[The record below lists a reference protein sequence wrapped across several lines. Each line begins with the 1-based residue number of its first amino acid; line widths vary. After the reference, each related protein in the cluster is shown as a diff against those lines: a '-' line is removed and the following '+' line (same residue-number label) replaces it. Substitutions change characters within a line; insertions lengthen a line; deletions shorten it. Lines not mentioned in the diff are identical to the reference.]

1 MFKISLFS
9 MIFFFGTVVPTENV
23 QSLESIFDENQ
34 FSQCA
39 PMDHPFGNGEELTY
53 KLSYSLG
60 LMNLNAGEVTFRLKD
75 NGDTYKLTAVGKT
88 YKGYE
93 WFFKVRDY
101 YETEVDKQTL
111 QPIHTIR
118 DIKEGDYKMYEETF
132 FENGQVKVQRGT
144 SASDL
149 GKAEFFDVKS
159 CVSDVLSL
167 LYVLRT
173 ANVDNISVGTEL
185 PMSLFIDKEEFSLK
199 MTYKGKNKNK
209 KISGLGRFKTMVFEP
224 QVIKGTVFKGNK
236 GMKVW
241 VSDDANKIPMMI
253 KSPVSVGSIKATL
266 KSYNNLRY

>member
-9 MIFFFGTVVPTENV
+9 MVFLLGTIVPTENI
-23 QSLESIFDENQ
+23 ESPETVIANEQ

-39 PMDHPFGNGEELTY
+39 PMDHPFANGEELTY

-60 LMNLNAGEVTFRLKD
+60 IMNLNAGEVTFRLKD
-75 NGDTYKLTAVGKT
+75 NGATYKLTAVGKT

-101 YETEVDKQTL
+101 YETEVDKRTL
-111 QPIHTIR
+111 QPIHAIR
-118 DIKEGDYKMYEETF
+118 DIKEGDYQMYEETV
-132 FENGQVKVQRGT
+132 FENGRVKVQRGDDAT
-144 SASDL
+144 SL
-149 GKAEFFDVKS
+149 GAAEYFDVKS

-173 ANVDNISVGTEL
+173 ANVNNIAEGTEL

-199 MTYKGKNKNK
+199 MTYKGKKNK
-209 KISGLGRFKTMVFEP
+209 KIPGLGRYKTMVFEP
-224 QVIKGTVFKGNK
+224 QVVKGTVFKGNK

-253 KSPVSVGSIKATL
+253 KSPVSVGSVKATL
-266 KSYNNLRY
+266 KSYKNLRY

>member
-1 MFKISLFS
+1 MV
-9 MIFFFGTVVPTENV
+9 FFLMAFAPASVNQVHP
-23 QSLESIFDENQ
+23 SFDESQ

-39 PMDHPFGNGEELTY
+39 PMDHPFANGEELTY

-60 LMNLNAGEVTFRLKD
+60 IMNLNAGEVTFRLKD
-75 NGDTYKLTAVGKT
+75 NGETYKLTAVGKT

-101 YETEVDKQTL
+101 YETEVDKRTL
-111 QPIHTIR
+111 RPIHTIR
-118 DIKEGDYKMYEETF
+118 NIKEGDYKMYEETS
-132 FENGQVKVQRGT
+132 FENGRVKVQRGDD
-144 SASDL
+144 ASSL
-149 GKAEFFDVKS
+149 GSPEYFDIKN

-173 ANVDNISVGTEL
+173 ANVDNIVKGTEL

-209 KISGLGRFKTMVFEP
+209 KIPGLGRFKTKVFEP
-224 QVIKGTVFKGNK
+224 QVVKGTVFKGSK

-266 KSYNNLRY
+266 KSYKNLRY

>member
-1 MFKISLFS
+1 MFKLSLFS
-9 MIFFFGTVVPTENV
+9 MVFFLMAFAPASVNQVHP
-23 QSLESIFDENQ
+23 SFDESQ

-39 PMDHPFGNGEELTY
+39 PMDHPFANGEELTY

-60 LMNLNAGEVTFRLKD
+60 IMNLNAGEVTFRLKD
-75 NGDTYKLTAVGKT
+75 NGETYKLTAVGKT

-118 DIKEGDYKMYEETF
+118 NIKEGDYNMYEETS
-132 FENGQVKVQRGT
+132 FENGRVKVRRGDD
-144 SASDL
+144 ASSL
-149 GKAEFFDVKS
+149 GTAEYFDVKS

-173 ANVDNISVGTEL
+173 ANVDNIAKGTEL

-209 KISGLGRFKTMVFEP
+209 KIPGLGRFKTKVFEP
-224 QVIKGTVFKGNK
+224 QVVKGTVFKGNK

-266 KSYNNLRY
+266 KSYKNLRY

>member
-9 MIFFFGTVVPTENV
+9 MMFFFGAIVPAKEV
-23 QSLESIFDENQ
+23 RHLDVSPEDCQ

-39 PMDHPFGNGEELTY
+39 PAERPFKNGEELIY

-60 LMNLNAGEVTFRLKD
+60 FMNLNAGEVVFRLEDK
-75 NGDTYKLTAVGKT
+75 GTTYKLTAKGRT

-101 YETEVDKQTL
+101 YETDVDKQTL
-111 QPIHTIR
+111 QPIHAIR
-118 DIKEGDYKMYEETF
+118 DIQEGDYKMYEETDF
-132 FENGQVKVQRGT
+132 GNNQVKVRRGNN
-144 SASDL
+144 ASDL
-149 GKAEFFDVKS
+149 GDAEVFDLKN

-173 ANVDNISVGTEL
+173 ADAKTMKVGTEL
-185 PMSLFIDKEEFSLK
+185 PMSVFIDKEEFNLK
-199 MTYKGKNKNK
+199 MTYKGKNSNK
-209 KISGLGRFKTMVFEP
+209 KIPGLGRFKTMVFEP
-224 QVIKGTVFKGNK
+224 EVVKGTVFKGEK

-266 KSYNNLRY
+266 KSYKNLRY